1 MSKKIEII
9 TTGEPIESDGW
20 IYYYP
25 EEKNFGNRYNTY
37 NLIGLIEVISD
48 LDYNEFPENT
58 YIDYEN
64 LEKAI
69 NHIYGKGDE

>member
-1 MSKKIEII
+1 MKDRIAII
-9 TTGEPIESDGW
+9 TTGEPIESDTW

-25 EEKNFGNRYNTY
+25 EEKMFGNRYNEY
-37 NLIGLIEVISD
+37 SLIDLIEVISD

-58 YIDYEN
+58 FIDYEN

-69 NHIYGKGDE
+69 NDIYEKGDE

>member
-9 TTGEPIESDGW
+9 TTGEPIESDTW

-25 EEKNFGNRYNTY
+25 EEKMFGNRYNEY
-37 NLIGLIEVISD
+37 SLIGLIEVISD

-58 YIDYEN
+58 FIDYEN

-69 NHIYGKGDE
+69 NDIYKKGDE

>member
-1 MSKKIEII
+1 MNMLEII
-9 TTGEPIESDGW
+9 TTGEPIESDTW

-37 NLIGLIEVISD
+37 NLIDLIEVISD

-58 YIDYEN
+58 FIDYEN

-69 NHIYGKGDE
+69 NDIYEKGDE